1 MTLAVDFDGS
11 GGSVSLP
18 SIDVDGSNGWSVQ
31 AWVRMR
37 EVGNWARVLEL
48 SNGAGQGNL
57 FLSAVGS
64 TRAFGLHQWVDGGVQ
79 GALHGA
85 TLRPNEWVH
94 LSGPISASG
103 KTALSSRM
111 NSRRLTVAASV
122 SRLRQTRTMLEASA
136 FESAPRIRLL
146 SSVRMGQ
153 VPVREK
159 PARITASRNV
169 SHPVLWVPD
178 SSSVSACLNA

>member
-57 FLSAVGS
+57 FLSAVGC

-79 GALHGA
+79 GALHGD

-94 LSGPISASG
+94 LSGTISASG
-103 KTALSSRM
+103 KTCLYV
-111 NSRRLTVAASV
+111 NG
-122 SRLRQTRTMLEASA
+122 
-136 FESAPRIRLL
+136 LL
-146 SSVRMGQ
+146 VECVQGP
-153 VPVREK
+153 PVRDGVRAANWIGK
-159 PARITASRNV
+159 SAW
-169 SHPVLWVPD
+169 SHDAPWCGQMTELRLYRVTLSEHDIAANWNHRATGD
-178 SSSVSACLNA
+178 EEGLLAC